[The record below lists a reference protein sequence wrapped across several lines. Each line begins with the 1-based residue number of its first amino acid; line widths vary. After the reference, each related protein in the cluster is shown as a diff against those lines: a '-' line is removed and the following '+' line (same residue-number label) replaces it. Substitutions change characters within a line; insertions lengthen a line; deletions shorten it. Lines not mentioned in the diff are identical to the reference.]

1 MVVARG
7 SRSQSDLQQAAT
19 ATSTASTGTQHSSGQ
34 EQARGWRKSESAASV
49 VTKGAAEAPRKRS
62 ESKDYNKHWLI
73 QEAEQRR
80 ISEAKQKQN
89 LSTSSSSTNTSTN
102 TSQGQIDKLEN
113 INNNHRGFGEKRVN
127 NTISDNIYANVDPSN
142 ISYSS
147 DPR

>member
-1 MVVARG
+1 M
-7 SRSQSDLQQAAT
+7 
-19 ATSTASTGTQHSSGQ
+19 
-34 EQARGWRKSESAASV
+34 
-49 VTKGAAEAPRKRS
+49 
-62 ESKDYNKHWLI
+62 KDYNKHWLI

-147 DPR
+147 DPRWGWGSDQPADRSGLFRCMFWSLAGF

>member
-1 MVVARG
+1 M
-7 SRSQSDLQQAAT
+7 
-19 ATSTASTGTQHSSGQ
+19 
-34 EQARGWRKSESAASV
+34 
-49 VTKGAAEAPRKRS
+49 
-62 ESKDYNKHWLI
+62 KDYNKHWLI

-147 DPR
+147 DPRWGWGSDQPADRSGLFRCMF